1 MVTSFWQW
9 NPYFWIK
16 KFSRT
21 SLVYLSRQSFI
32 WHFSGQ
38 GSFKFVFLMPIWRH
52 CEHLDHTC
60 MGWRRIFIHLWKQ
73 KSQGRSGIIS
83 IPKTLPSLG
92 SIKSQNIRSNWR
104 PSYECKGFFFLFVL
118 IGDTSQLY
126 HNTVVPFW
134 LVNTELLFRY
144 ISIENQLNIFIWYF
158 GLSDVD
164 VYQV

>member
-21 SLVYLSRQSFI
+21 SLVYLSRPSFI

-38 GSFKFVFLMPIWRH
+38 GSFKFVFVMPIWRH

-104 PSYECKGFFFLFVL
+104 PSYECKGFFFLLVCFDRGYITTISQHSGSFL
-118 IGDTSQLY
+118 IGKHRVIIQIHFHWKPIEYLY
-126 HNTVVPFW
+126 
-134 LVNTELLFRY
+134 LIFR
-144 ISIENQLNIFIWYF
+144 IIRCWR
-158 GLSDVD
+158 V
-164 VYQV
+164 